1 MERIFTNDKSI
12 VIMKILLVVG
22 NANDVF
28 IYNFAKWLKS
38 KMDVSIDVFSFFSS
52 NKQGYDNK
60 YYDNVYNPKLSFVSK
75 IRYVRSFSTS
85 FDQSCSL
92 KRFIKDKHYDVI
104 HCHWLLPSTIL
115 TTNLSSH
122 CDKLCAT
129 FWGGELEKQEICH
142 SHKLYMLYLKRFLK
156 TVSVIANSEDFFSK
170 LNKKFHSLEKKYRIA
185 SLGSATIDE
194 LYNLIETE
202 EKKTS
207 KQHLSI
213 DSNKTTVLI
222 GYSGKSLHN
231 HIEIINELKKYSDHK
246 EKIHILAP
254 MTRGGEESYIKQV
267 ESALIDSGFSYT
279 LISGRFLSDL
289 EIARIRNATDITLQ
303 LSVFDGFSRS
313 IVECLCAKS
322 VLIYGNWLD
331 YPKYLKTYNFSAI
344 AVPSIAEGVAKC
356 CNVVD
361 NFNNYKISTENNS
374 LNGKDNFSWSKCIDG
389 WISIYKEQK

>member
-1 MERIFTNDKSI
+1 MNKKNNANN
-12 VIMKILLVVG
+12 MKLLLIVG

-28 IYNFAKWLKS
+28 IYNFAKWVKS

-52 NKQGYDNK
+52 NKQSYDNK
-60 YYDNVYNPKLSFVSK
+60 YYDNIYRPKLSFVSK
-75 IRYVRSFSTS
+75 IRYVRSFSTP
-85 FDQSCSL
+85 FEQSCSL

-142 SHKLYMLYLKRFLK
+142 SHKLYMLYLECFLK
-156 TVSVIANSEDFFSK
+156 KVSIIANAEEFKQK
-170 LNKKFHSLEKKYRIA
+170 LCKKYPFLENNYRVA
-185 SLGSATIDE
+185 SLGSSSIGE

-202 EKKTS
+202 DKKTS

-213 DSNKTTVLI
+213 DSNKITVLI
-222 GYSGKSLHN
+222 GYSGKTAHN
-231 HIEIINELKKYSDHK
+231 HIDIINELKKYSDYK

-254 MTRGGEESYIKQV
+254 MTRGGEESYINQV
-267 ESALIDSGFSYT
+267 ESALIDSDFSYT

-289 EIARIRNATDITLQ
+289 EIARLRNATDITLQ
-303 LSVFDGFSRS
+303 LSTVDGFSRS

-374 LNGKDNFSWSKCIDG
+374 LNGKDNFSWSKCIDA